1 MCQEALNH
9 ERIRHSETEKN
20 LNCVWNAHTRLGEII
35 SKVPYQVT
43 ASGEE
48 KTGDSID
55 ITELVLELEAKASKI
70 QGLEDALI
78 HQQEQS
84 HSDLLL
90 IEGRLHERSVQHQE
104 EVTAKTETINELE
117 SQLRRGRLEVDA
129 EDTGPEAKVPKRA
142 GRKWKRTRGK
152 GRACKGVS
160 TEEAV
165 GKQSLSDPLE
175 SSGETFVETFK
186 EEVVQ

>member
-20 LNCVWNAHTRLGEII
+20 LNCIWNAHTRLGEII
-35 SKVPYQVT
+35 SKVPHQMT
-43 ASGEE
+43 ALGEE

-70 QGLEDALI
+70 QGLEDALV

-90 IEGRLHERSVQHQE
+90 IEGRLHERSIQHQE
-104 EVTAKTETINELE
+104 EVTTKTETIKKLE
-117 SQLRRGRLEVDA
+117 SQLRRGRLEVDTG
-129 EDTGPEAKVPKRA
+129 DTGPEAKVPKRA

-152 GRACKGVS
+152 GQACKDIS
-160 TEEAV
+160 TEDAV
-165 GKQSLSDPLE
+165 GKEALSDPLE
-175 SSGETFVETFK
+175 SSGETFIETFK
-186 EEVVQ
+186 EEVAQ

>member
-1 MCQEALNH
+1 MHHVELASQNDRIALNKAHAHLKELQAGYSQSEASRARFENDLHEERQEHRMCQEALNH

-35 SKVPYQVT
+35 FKAPYQMT

-55 ITELVLELEAKASKI
+55 ITELVLELEAKAFKI

-90 IEGRLHERSVQHQE
+90 IEGRLHERSVQH
-104 EVTAKTETINELE
+104 
-117 SQLRRGRLEVDA
+117 
-129 EDTGPEAKVPKRA
+129 
-142 GRKWKRTRGK
+142 
-152 GRACKGVS
+152 
-160 TEEAV
+160 
-165 GKQSLSDPLE
+165 
-175 SSGETFVETFK
+175 
-186 EEVVQ
+186 